1 MSEKMVRKIDLKLST
16 DKLEYLLGEPVIAY
30 IQIINSGSEPISIIA
45 QIDPKYDYLNFYIK
59 KEISKEILFVP
70 YVVADSII
78 QTSIL
83 EPGKSITKD
92 IKIFYGGN
100 GWTFESAGKYQIRC
114 VYKGTTENLGESI
127 GSNVVEINVLP
138 TKSEQE
144 KEQVNLMMGEE
155 QGKFLLFESGD
166 HLTYGISSLLEL
178 INKFPESQLA
188 NYANFA
194 LGKNFAIDFKDFQKG
209 RIRKAEIEKSI
220 EHLNKTK
227 DKEIGSYF
235 KKETFFTL
243 ADLFRKSNNF
253 PAAKK
258 TLDEFIEISSNDPK
272 LSNSI
277 NKAKSILDEI
287 K

>member
-1 MSEKMVRKIDLKLST
+1 MVRKIDLKLST
-16 DKLEYLLGEPVIAY
+16 DKREYLLGEPIMAY
-30 IQIINSGSEPISIIA
+30 IEIINSGSASVSIVDRL
-45 QIDPKYDYLNFYIK
+45 DPRDGYINFYTK
-59 KEISKEILFVP
+59 KENEDEILFVP
-70 YVVADSII
+70 FAITDP
-78 QTSIL
+78 TLHTLIL
-83 EPGKSITKD
+83 EPGKSITKT

-100 GWTFESAGKYQIRC
+100 GWTFDTVGNYQIRC
-114 VYKGTTENLGESI
+114 VYKGITENPAEKI
-127 GSNVVEINVLP
+127 DSNGVEINVFAP
-138 TKSEQE
+138 RDDQE
-144 KEQVNLMMGEE
+144 REQVNLMMGEE

-166 HLTYGISSLLEL
+166 HLTNGISSLQKLA
-178 INKFPESQLA
+178 NKFPESQLA

-220 EHLNKTK
+220 DHLNKTK

-235 KKETFFTL
+235 KKETFFVL

-253 PAAKK
+253 TAAKK
-258 TLDEFIEISSNDPK
+258 TLDEFIESFSHDPK

-277 NKAKSILDEI
+277 NKAKNILDEI

>member
-1 MSEKMVRKIDLKLST
+1 MVKKIDLKLFT
-16 DKLEYLLGEPVIAY
+16 DKSEYLLGEPVIAY
-30 IQIINSGSEPISIIA
+30 IQITNSGSEPISIVN
-45 QIDPKYDYLNFYIK
+45 QLQPKYDYINFYIK
-59 KEISKEILFVP
+59 REKEEENLFVP
-70 YVVADSII
+70 YTVADSVIRTTI
-78 QTSIL
+78 V
-83 EPGKSITKD
+83 EPGNSISQD

-100 GWTFESAGKYQIRC
+100 GWTFKLAGKYR
-114 VYKGTTENLGESI
+114 VRATYKGNIEITSEKIE
-127 GSNVVEINVLP
+127 SNVIEIKVLSP
-138 TKSEQE
+138 KNEQE
-144 KEQVNLMMGEE
+144 KEQVNLMMGKE
-155 QGKFLLFESGD
+155 QGKFLIFESGD

-178 INKFPESQLA
+178 VNKFPESQLA

-220 EHLNKTK
+220 DHLNKIK
-227 DKEIGSYF
+227 YKEMGSYF

-243 ADLFRKSNNF
+243 ANLFRKSNDF
-253 PAAKK
+253 TATKK
-258 TLDEFIEISSNDPK
+258 TLDEFIETSSNDSK